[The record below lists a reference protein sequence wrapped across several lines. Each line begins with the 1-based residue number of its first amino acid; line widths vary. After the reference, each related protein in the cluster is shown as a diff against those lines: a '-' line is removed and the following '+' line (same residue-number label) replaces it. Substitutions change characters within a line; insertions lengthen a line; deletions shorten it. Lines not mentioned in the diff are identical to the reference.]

1 MQVIILTF
9 YTRFNSKS
17 IYGMS
22 FACIQ
27 QHISCSLGENLRNLK
42 ILVRVPS
49 YQKSVVS
56 RSSVF
61 N

>member
-1 MQVIILTF
+1 MRVIMLTF
-9 YTRFNSKS
+9 YTLFNSKS
-17 IYGMS
+17 IYGVS

-42 ILVRVPS
+42 LLVHVTS

-56 RSSVF
+56 
-61 N
+61 

>member
-1 MQVIILTF
+1 MQVIMLTF

-17 IYGMS
+17 IYGVS

-42 ILVRVPS
+42 LLVHVPS

-56 RSSVF
+56 
-61 N
+61 